1 MEIEEDRTGTWHAY
15 GRRMSEN
22 SQSQVNINS
31 LRDRYELAFRNP
43 FPVTE
48 NSQNTDYLA
57 VHFPKVAASINTDNW
72 ALHLEIG
79 AMARATRDAILKC
92 DWPTASSHFAFIDSV
107 LETADTELHE
117 AIGVSYLVNLFY
129 GETALDYA
137 KARTLM
143 PKRLAAA
150 LEIMERHYEELR
162 K

>member
-1 MEIEEDRTGTWHAY
+1 MEIEDERTGTWHAY
-15 GRRMSEN
+15 GKRISEKSN
-22 SQSQVNINS
+22 SQIDVNAFRD
-31 LRDRYELAFRNP
+31 LRKLAFHNP

-48 NSQNTDYLA
+48 NSLGTEYLT

-79 AMARATRDAILKC
+79 AMTLATREAIEKH
-92 DWPTASSHFAFIDSV
+92 DWSTLSAHFAFIDNV
-107 LETADTELHE
+107 LEAADTELHE

-129 GETALDYA
+129 DETSLDYA

-150 LEIMERHYEELR
+150 LEIMERHYEELT

>member
-15 GRRMSEN
+15 GKRMSEN
-22 SQSQVNINS
+22 SKSQADINS
-31 LRDRYELAFRNP
+31 FRKLAFRNP
-43 FPVTE
+43 FPATE
-48 NSQNTDYLA
+48 NSQNTDYLTA
-57 VHFPKVAASINTDNW
+57 HFPKVAAGINTDNW

-79 AMARATRDAILKC
+79 AMTLATREAISKH
-92 DWPTASSHFAFIDSV
+92 DWSTLSAHFAFIDSV
-107 LETADTELHE
+107 LETADTQLHE